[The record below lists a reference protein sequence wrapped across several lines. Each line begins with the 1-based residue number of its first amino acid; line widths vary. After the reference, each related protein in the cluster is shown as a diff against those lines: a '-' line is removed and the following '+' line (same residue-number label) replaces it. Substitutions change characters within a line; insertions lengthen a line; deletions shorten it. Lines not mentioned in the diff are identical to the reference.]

1 MKVEYTEFILKN
13 YEVTRS
19 DDSLLIYYHLRR
31 FGFFDNPSPRL
42 LKTICDQTIS
52 IYDLVRY
59 RQKLQSKGKYL
70 GTPEV
75 MAERQKNGVHR
86 KEQERAEKQGKRSKG
101 QLKMNTF
108 DWRNATWID
117 QEGNRL

>member
-1 MKVEYTEFILKN
+1 MKSEFTEFILQN

-19 DDSLLIYYHLRR
+19 DDALLIYYHLRR
-31 FGFFDNPSPRL
+31 FGFFDDPTPRRL
-42 LKTICDQTIS
+42 QDICDKTIS

-59 RQKLQSKGKYL
+59 RQKLQAKGKYF

-75 MAERQKNGVHR
+75 MAERMKHGVKR
-86 KEQERAEKQGKRSKG
+86 TEEERAEKQGKKSKG

-108 DWRNATWID
+108 DWTKYTWVD
-117 QEGNRL
+117 NHGNRL